1 MAKAKSTGNATRIAR
16 DAISVAI
23 ACYIEDVASA
33 KRSIAKLRKA
43 RYEILQPVLTRIAM
57 IVESMP
63 EDNRQIRIR
72 TFGYESS
79 KPEITVSLLRQP
91 SLKSDAVCELL
102 AYASDVCPR
111 ASSDD
116 YVGEHWGERV
126 HTFRSDALTI
136 RISIDVAE
144 EGTCRKVLTGT
155 KMVEQKQYEFVC
167 DD

>member
-16 DAISVAI
+16 DVISAAIVSYNEDI
-23 ACYIEDVASA
+23 ARA
-33 KRSIAKLRKA
+33 KRSMAKLRKA

-57 IVESMP
+57 IVESVP
-63 EDNRQIRIR
+63 ENNRHIRVQSY
-72 TFGYESS
+72 GYEYAR
-79 KPEITVSLLRQP
+79 PEISVSLHRQP

-102 AYASDVCPR
+102 AYVSDVCPR

-136 RISIDVAE
+136 RVSIDVAE
-144 EGTCRKVLTGT
+144 EGTCRKVMTGT

-167 DD
+167 D